1 MYKSVKDKIL
11 SRIYGY
17 GRGWVFSANDF
28 LVDFSRYEIDTTLKT
43 LTDNGI
49 IRRICRGIYD
59 FPQFSSILKTQAA
72 PDMNAVAQAIARKF
86 NWKIYPEGSTALNYF
101 GLSTQIP
108 AKLIYIS
115 NGPNRIFKTEFGEI
129 KFKHSAL
136 RESHFKYVESA
147 LVVQALRSLGQN
159 LITDDMLVRLKA
171 KYNLAM
177 WQKIKQDTKSV
188 TGWIYVAICKIAGE
202 E

>member
-1 MYKSVKDKIL
+1 MYKSVKNKIL

-17 GRGWVFSANDF
+17 GRGRVFSANDF
-28 LVDFSRYEIDTTLKT
+28 LLDFSRYEIDTTLKT
-43 LTDNGI
+43 LTDNGT

-59 FPQFSSILKTQAA
+59 FPQFSSILKTYAA
-72 PDMNAVAQAIARKF
+72 PNMNAVAQTIARKF
-86 NWKIYPEGSTALNYF
+86 NWKIYPEGNTALNYF
-101 GLSTQIP
+101 GLSTQVP

-115 NGPNRIFKTEFGEI
+115 NGPSRIFKTEFGEI

-136 RESHFKYVESA
+136 RESHFKYIESA

-159 LITDDMLVRLKA
+159 LITDDVLQKLKT
-171 KYNLAM
+171 KYNSAM
-177 WQKIKQDTKSV
+177 WQKIKLDTISV